1 MMGLGLAE
9 ACCPGWGQNRGQL
22 LGTLCHFSSKVRASS
37 SAEHTATLGEPGSS
51 RQAPR
56 TPGFLESAD
65 HTPEATLSTAT
76 PQVSSSLNSCEESN
90 LN

>member
-22 LGTLCHFSSKVRASS
+22 LGTLCHFSS
-37 SAEHTATLGEPGSS
+37 TATLGKPGSS